1 MRSQPRH
8 YAPKHIILNQSF
20 SSFLGSYLSSRQPWS
35 PASLC
40 STHPPHLHTDMV
52 GSGSETLSTHPPHLH
67 IHMYIYMQYTSST
80 SYTHK
85 CATHVLHIYTLVVQH
100 TSSTSKHQLCSTNP
114 PHLLTHICA
123 VHILHIYTQIFAA
136 HILHIYTHI
145 YVHVHILHIYI
156 HTYTHMCSTHPC
168 RMSSSHPHNIL
179 LKKSI
184 YRVTHTPCLSSCYSL
199 FVQESSYLNR
209 SQVGRRRRSRLR
221 QYGLQASFK

>member
-80 SYTHK
+80 ST
-85 CATHVLHIYTLVVQH
+85 
-100 TSSTSKHQLCSTNP
+100 
-114 PHLLTHICA
+114 
-123 VHILHIYTQIFAA
+123 
-136 HILHIYTHI
+136 
-145 YVHVHILHIYI
+145 
-156 HTYTHMCSTHPC
+156 THMCSTQPPHLLISC
-168 RMSSSHPHNIL
+168 TAQILRIYSHTYVQYTSSIS
-179 LKKSI
+179 
-184 YRVTHTPCLSSCYSL
+184 THTSY
-199 FVQESSYLNR
+199 VQHKTSAY
-209 SQVGRRRRSRLR
+209 
-221 QYGLQASFK
+221 KH